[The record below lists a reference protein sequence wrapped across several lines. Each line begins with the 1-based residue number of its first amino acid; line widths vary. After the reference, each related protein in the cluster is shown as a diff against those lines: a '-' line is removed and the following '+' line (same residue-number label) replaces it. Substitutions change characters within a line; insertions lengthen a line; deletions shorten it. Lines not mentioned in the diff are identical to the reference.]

1 MAEKVDDAQL
11 TSIVANSIRDSL
23 GYEGDDLSSNFRDNL
38 ARYEGAAY
46 GDERAGRSSV
56 MSRDVLEA
64 VEMVMPSL
72 VRTFMGTE
80 SAAIFEPV
88 GPEDE
93 LAAEQATDY
102 VNHVLMKQNPGFRI
116 ASSWMKSALITGSS
130 FCKLWWEDTE
140 KVKEESYSGL
150 SEQEYMMLVKDDD
163 VEVLEHTAFGEIEES
178 EERLGEEDAM
188 MAAMQGVE
196 NMKATH
202 DVKIRRT
209 QTKGKLCW
217 EAIPPEE
224 FFINKRARS
233 LDENDSTWSF
243 ACHRQART
251 VEELVAEGY
260 DESLVEAA
268 ATYNDEVYDEITQQ
282 RFSDLQSVSDQY
294 ADLDPTQK
302 RVFVYE
308 CYLKVDYDGDGRAE
322 LRRVTCIGG
331 ASNTQILDNQLADEL
346 PFAEITAVPRPHR
359 IYGYSLADL
368 TKDLQRLKTA
378 LWRSMMDGLYLSLY
392 PHKAVD
398 ESRVE
403 LDDLLSEDPG
413 SIYRVTGDPRTAIV
427 PLSTQWSGGQAFPM
441 LQWIDSMLQKRTGI
455 NDMAGGLDAS
465 KVTTETARGVDEMA
479 NAARARVELICRQFA
494 ETGWTRLMRLAIQM
508 LNRHQNQEQVV
519 RLRGEWINVDPSSW
533 NVDMDLT
540 INVGLGMGTKQE
552 QLSKLSVVAQKQ
564 EQLMQQLGL
573 NNPIAPLT
581 QYYNTLTKMCEAA
594 DLNPAL
600 FFTDPTQA
608 MQAQA
613 GQPKAPDPK
622 MVEAQQ
628 KMELAKMEAQAK
640 LQQSQQEAQMKG
652 ETDRMKAQSDAEV
665 ARFKAELT
673 AKTQREAAE
682 LKAAVD
688 REEATNRLTFEY
700 EKMQR
705 DHEYRMRELQAEK
718 ELEREKMA
726 AGSPD
731 GNANINLYD

>member
-1 MAEKVDDAQL
+1 MAEKVDDDQL

-23 GYEGDDLSSNFRDNL
+23 GYEGDDLSANFRDNL

-93 LAAEQATDY
+93 QAAEQATDY

-150 SEQEYMMLVKDDD
+150 SEQEYMMLVSDDD
-163 VEVLEHTAFGEIEES
+163 VEVLEHTEFGEVEAT
-178 EERLGEEDAM
+178 EERISAEGAMEAALG
-188 MAAMQGVE
+188 GLE
-196 NMKATH
+196 NINATH
-202 DVKIRRT
+202 DVKIRHT
-209 QTKGKLCW
+209 QTKGKLRW

-233 LDENDSTWSF
+233 LDENDNTWSF

-260 DESLVEAA
+260 DESMVEAA
-268 ATYNDEVYDEITQQ
+268 ATYNDEVYDEVTQQ
-282 RFSDLQSVSDQY
+282 RFSDLQTVSDQY
-294 ADLDPTQK
+294 ADLDPTQR

-331 ASNTQILDNQLADEL
+331 ASNTQILDNVLADEL

-508 LNRHQNQEQVV
+508 LNRHQNQEEVV
-519 RLRGEWINVDPSSW
+519 RLRGEWINIDPSSW

-552 QLSKLSVVAQKQ
+552 QLNKLSIVAQKQ

-581 QYYNTLTKMCEAA
+581 QYYNTLKKMCEAA

-613 GQPKAPDPK
+613 GQPKQPDPK

-640 LQQSQQEAQMKG
+640 LQQSQQEAQMRG